1 MFQKKYALY
10 QFLVKK
16 WSKFQQNSTKLHNE
30 ALIGKMC
37 RSKSWRK
44 LNLSSENVNLGYVCM
59 LVCQKN
65 DVLCQFFGENGL
77 KFNKITTKLR
87 NEALI
92 GKIYMNKSWR
102 KLKISP
108 EKAYIENVYMLVSL
122 KNGVHCQFLQ
132 FFTKWRC

>member
-1 MFQKKYALY
+1 MLFVNFWWKNAPDFNK
-10 QFLVKK
+10 
-16 WSKFQQNSTKLHNE
+16 NSTKLHNE

-37 RSKSWRK
+37 RNKSWRK

-65 DVLCQFFGENGL
+65 DVLCQFFGKNGL

-92 GKIYMNKSWR
+92 GKMCRNKSWR
-102 KLKISP
+102 KLKLSS

-132 FFTKWRC
+132 FFTKWRG